1 MELIID
7 GQTVEARPESTILEA
22 ALEAEMYIPAVCYH
36 PDLPTFSKAEPCS
49 EIFRG
54 AEKVNSD
61 EGTVYQGCGL
71 CIVKVEG
78 KGEPVLSCE
87 TKVEDG
93 MIIKTNTEEIK
104 DQRQEALATI
114 LKNHP
119 RACLLCAQKEGC
131 SREPCSED
139 VPMEERCC
147 PLLGNCELEK
157 IADFVGAPQNLG
169 KYRPLGIPL
178 LEGEPLFK
186 RDYNLCIGCMR
197 CVRACKD
204 LRGIEALGYVIKNG
218 TTYLGTINGPKLK
231 EAGCRFCAA
240 CVEVCPTGALTD
252 IKPFTLSEKEKV
264 LVPCR
269 DACPA
274 GIDVPAYVRAIGRGE
289 TDRALSIVYE
299 SAPLPGILGM
309 VCHHPCEVVCRRKEI
324 NEPISICDLKRFAA
338 ENGKMRQASPPP
350 VSTGRKVAVI
360 GSGPAGLSTA
370 HFLMLKGHQVTV
382 FEREEKP
389 GGMLRYGIPAY
400 RLPYAIL
407 DSEISAV
414 LEGIE
419 LKTEAALGQDFQL
432 KDLADKGFDCV
443 FISTGAGESK
453 KLEIPG
459 SDGKGVYL
467 GVDFLKEV
475 NKGGRPALGE
485 NVAVIGGG
493 NVAFDVALCCLWL
506 GARQVTIVCLEC
518 ESEMPAF
525 KKEIDSAREEAV
537 RIMNCW
543 GPKEIECAD
552 GRVKG
557 VFLKKCTEVFDK
569 ERNFCP
575 QYDESVVEHIDAD
588 NVILSIGQEPN
599 RNLISL
605 PGMPEHDSSRLFK
618 AEDTRTNIPT
628 VFAGGDAT
636 RGPSSVI
643 EAIADGRK
651 AADEIDRFLG
661 GGDTLLTSDLQS
673 PNPKIG
679 RDEQFCDRLRVAMP
693 CADPS
698 ERKKSFTLIEL
709 GYGEKEAGIEANRC
723 LQCDLRLQ
731 ISEVPLPPEK
741 WILLDREGLNEMPER
756 EGVYQLADEKKM
768 VTKIAGT
775 QNLLQSL
782 TAELDSENGKYF
794 WFEEDPMYTKRE
806 SELIQQHL
814 QKYGELPVAG
824 EEDLD
829 DLF

>member
-1 MELIID
+1 MKLVID

-22 ALEAEMYIPAVCYH
+22 ALEAQIYIPAICYH
-36 PDLPTFSKAEPCS
+36 PDLPTFSKAEPS
-49 EIFRG
+49 GEIFRG
-54 AEKVNSD
+54 VEKITSEENAK
-61 EGTVYQGCGL
+61 YQGCGL
-71 CIVKVEG
+71 CIVEVDG
-78 KGEPVLSCE
+78 RSGPVLSCE
-87 TKVEDG
+87 TEAEDG
-93 MIIKTNTEEIK
+93 MVIKTNTEKIK
-104 DQRQEALATI
+104 DKRQEALARI
-114 LKNHP
+114 LKDHP
-119 RACLLCAQKEGC
+119 RACLLCTQKEGC

-147 PLLGNCELEK
+147 PLLGKCELEK
-157 IADFVGAPQNLG
+157 IADFVGVPQNPG
-169 KYRPLGIPL
+169 KYKSLRIPL
-178 LEGEPLFK
+178 LDDEPLFK

-204 LRGIEALGYVIKNG
+204 LRGVEALGYVIKNG
-218 TTYLGTINGPKLK
+218 TTYLGTINGSKLK
-231 EAGCRFCAA
+231 DAGCRFCGA

-289 TDRALSIVYE
+289 TDRALSIIYE

-309 VCHHPCEVVCRRKEI
+309 VCHHPCEDVCRRKEI
-324 NEPISICDLKRFAA
+324 EEPISICGIKRFAA
-338 ENGKMRQASPPP
+338 ENGKLTHASPLLP
-350 VSTGRKVAVI
+350 STGKKVAVI

-370 HFLMLKGHQVTV
+370 HFLKLKGHQVTV

-389 GGMLRYGIPAY
+389 GGILRYGIPAY
-400 RLPYAIL
+400 RLPDAVL
-407 DSEISAV
+407 DSEISTV
-414 LEGIE
+414 LDGIE

-432 KDLADKGFDCV
+432 KDLADEGFDCV
-443 FISTGAGESK
+443 FLCTGAGESK

-459 SDGKGVYL
+459 SDSEGVYWGL
-467 GVDFLKEV
+467 DFLKEI
-475 NKGGRPALGE
+475 NKGDKPALGE

-493 NVAFDVALCCLWL
+493 NVAFDVALCCLRL
-506 GARQVTIVCLEC
+506 GVRQVTVVCLEC
-518 ESEMPAF
+518 KSEMPAF
-525 KKEIDSAREEAV
+525 NKEIDTAKEEAV
-537 RIMNCW
+537 RIMNSW

-552 GRVKG
+552 GKVKG

-569 ERNFCP
+569 KGNFSP

-588 NVILSIGQEPN
+588 NVILSIGQEPDVD
-599 RNLISL
+599 LISL
-605 PGMPEHDSSRLFK
+605 PGMPEHDSSRLLR

-643 EAIADGRK
+643 EAVADGRK

-661 GGDTLLTSDLQS
+661 GRGPVRTSGPQ
-673 PNPKIG
+673 PANPEIG
-679 RDEQFCDRLRVAMP
+679 RDEQFCERLRVAMP
-693 CADPS
+693 CADPY
-698 ERKKSFTLIEL
+698 ERGKSFTPIEL

-731 ISEVPLPPEK
+731 ITEAPLPPEK
-741 WILLDREGLNEMPER
+741 WILLDREALNEIPEK
-756 EGVYQLADEKKM
+756 EGVYQLAGEKKM

-814 QKYGELPVAG
+814 QKYGELPGAG